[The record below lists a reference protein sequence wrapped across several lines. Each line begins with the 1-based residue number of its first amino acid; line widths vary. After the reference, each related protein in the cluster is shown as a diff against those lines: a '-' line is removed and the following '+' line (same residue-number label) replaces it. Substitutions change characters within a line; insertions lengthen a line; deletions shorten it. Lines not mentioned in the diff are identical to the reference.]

1 MGKKRTYR
9 TVSVHQVDAGKLA
22 AAVGT
27 RCIVAIDIAKVKMM
41 AGFATDAGQCSQIAR
56 FEHPTQ
62 TRIFLALLS
71 ALCELGV
78 KLEVVLESTGVYGD
92 SLRHQ
97 LTLKGIPVFRV
108 DTKKVHDAAELLDG
122 VASMHD
128 AKACTL
134 LAHLHAQ
141 GLSKPWRERS
151 ELQRTLRTMIDLRDL
166 YARPFQV
173 ACGRLEA
180 VVARHWPE
188 LSEHINADAGWHLH
202 LLSEIGGP
210 EQVAAN
216 PTATAELLRRAS
228 RGALSEPRIQQI
240 IGLSRGSLG
249 DPMSAH
255 EHELLQAITRHM
267 LELRAQLRAIDE
279 RIEGEVEARP
289 ELQHLRAV
297 LGPVTTAALVADA
310 GNPADYE
317 SAAAF
322 EKALGLNLKIRSSG
336 NEKGLRTL
344 RITKRGPSRARRYL
358 YLAALRLINRDGAV
372 RQWYR
377 ARTGYLG
384 DMKLKAV
391 VAVMRKLARAMVHV
405 ARGAPFDASK
415 LFDTRRLAEPP
426 ATAPSSRAV
435 S

>member
-1 MGKKRTYR
+1 MAKKRTYR
-9 TVSVHQVDAGKLA
+9 TVSVHQLDAGKLA
-22 AAVGT
+22 ASVGT
-27 RCIVAIDIAKVKMM
+27 RCIVAIDVAKVKMM
-41 AGFATDAGQCSQIAR
+41 AGFATAAGQCAEIVR

-62 TRIFLALLS
+62 TRMFLALLS
-71 ALCELGV
+71 ALRELGV
-78 KLEVVLESTGVYGD
+78 ALEVVLESTGVYGD

-97 LTLKGIPVFRV
+97 LTLSGISVFRM

-128 AKACTL
+128 AKACTI

-151 ELQRTLRTMIDLRDL
+151 ELQRTLRSMIDLRDL

-188 LSEHINADAGWHLH
+188 LSEHIDTDAGWHLH
-202 LLSEIGGP
+202 LLSELGGP
-210 EQVAAN
+210 ARVSAN
-216 PTATAELLRRAS
+216 PTATADLLRRVS
-228 RGALSEPRIQQI
+228 RGALSESRIQQI
-240 IGLSRGSLG
+240 IGLAAGSLG

-255 EHELLQAITRHM
+255 ELELVQAVTRHL
-267 LELRAQLRAIDE
+267 LELRAQIRAVDE
-279 RIEGEVEARP
+279 RIEAEIEGRP

-297 LGPVTTAALVADA
+297 LGAVTTAALVADA

-336 NEKGLRTL
+336 EDKGIRTL

-377 ARTGYLG
+377 ARKGYLG

-415 LFDTRRLAEPP
+415 LFDTRRLAAP
-426 ATAPSSRAV
+426 AATPSLAAS
-435 S
+435 